1 MQSFRSTPPTHPP
14 SVAVT
19 PHPLSSSDLYCHSP
33 FYIRGDENGRTDT
46 RFTDLGELQHSSA
59 FHQEDA
65 VDLSRSS
72 IYNEI
77 RAGNGNGVVVS
88 NGLQFRAH
96 HMNFGSTTE
105 MSSIGTGVDTGQFM
119 MQNHHK
125 AMVVSGGGSGGGGG
139 GIGKG
144 HFENWGESGIADN
157 SQQTDTSTDIDTDDK
172 NQFNSLQHGAQDSME
187 GSMGKIGDQKILR
200 RLAQNREAARKSRL
214 RKKAYVQQ
222 LENSRLKLT
231 QLEHELKQARQ
242 QGMLIANGDQSHL
255 LGSNGALAF
264 DMDYARWLEDHQRL
278 INDVRSAFNTHANDN
293 ELRVLVDAIMSHY
306 DEIFRLKSIAAKS
319 DVFHLLSGM
328 WKSPAERCFM
338 WIGGFR
344 SSELLKILGSHLEPL
359 TDQQLM
365 GICNLQQSSQQAED
379 ALSQG
384 MEAWQQSLVDTLS
397 STSGGSVDYMGQMAM
412 AMGKL
417 GTLENFLHQADLLR
431 QQTLQQLHRILTT
444 RQAARALLV
453 INDYMSRLRALSSLW
468 LARPKD

>member
-1 MQSFRSTPPTHPP
+1 MQSFRTTPPTQPP
-14 SVAVT
+14 PVA
-19 PHPLSSSDLYCHSP
+19 HPLSSSDLYCHSP

-88 NGLQFRAH
+88 NGLQFRSH

-119 MQNHHK
+119 MQHHHK
-125 AMVVSGGGSGGGGG
+125 AMVVSGGGSGGGGGG

-172 NQFNSLQHGAQDSME
+172 NQFNSLQHGGQDSME

-242 QGMLIANGDQSHL
+242 QGMLIASGDQSHL